1 MSRTAFDPAFEDLP
15 RVLPIFPLGGVL
27 LLPGGRLP
35 LNIFEPRYLAMFDD
49 ALASHRL
56 IGMIQPCEE
65 GGGEA
70 VPKVYETGCVGRIPS
85 FTEPDDGRYLV
96 PLSGLIRFDVA
107 RELPSGS
114 YRQVEPDYARFE
126 KDMEEDCSA
135 INRDHLMKVLGAY
148 FEANAIEGDWE
159 AIEQTG
165 DERLVTSLAMI
176 CPMGAPE
183 KQAMLES
190 MTLTERAE
198 ALTAIMEMATHDSGG
213 GPGGE
218 KESKHPKHH

>member
-15 RVLPIFPLGGVL
+15 RVLPIFPLEGVL

-65 GGGEA
+65 CRGTEA
-70 VPKVYETGCVGRIPS
+70 PKIYETGCVGRITS
-85 FTEPDDGRYLV
+85 FTETDDGRYLV
-96 PLSGLIRFDVA
+96 TLSGLLRFDVL
-107 RELPSGS
+107 RELPAGS
-114 YRQVEPDYARFE
+114 YRQVEPDFSRFAG
-126 KDMEEDCSA
+126 DLEEDRST
-135 INRDHLMKVLGAY
+135 IDRDRLVKVLNAY

-176 CPMGAPE
+176 CPLGAPE
-183 KQAMLES
+183 KQALLES
-190 MTLTERAE
+190 ITLTERAE
-198 ALTAIMEMATHDSGG
+198 ALTAIMEMAAH
-213 GPGGE
+213 GGE
-218 KESKHPKHH
+218 SEAKRH

>member
-15 RVLPIFPLGGVL
+15 KVLPIFPLEGVL

-56 IGMIQPCEE
+56 IGMIQPCE
-65 GGGEA
+65 GCRGEA
-70 VPKVYETGCVGRIPS
+70 PKVYETGCVGRITS
-85 FTEPDDGRYLV
+85 FTETDDGRYLV
-96 PLSGLIRFDVA
+96 TLSGLIRFDVA

-114 YRQVEPDYARFE
+114 YRQVEPDYSRFE
-126 KDMEEDCSA
+126 KDLEEDCSA
-135 INRDHLMKVLGAY
+135 IDRDHLMKVLGAY

-176 CPMGAPE
+176 CPLGAPE
-183 KQAMLES
+183 KQALLES

-198 ALTAIMEMATHDSGG
+198 ALTAIMEMATHDSGSRRD
-213 GPGGE
+213 GE
-218 KESKHPKHH
+218 GEAKHH

>member
-70 VPKVYETGCVGRIPS
+70 VPKVYETGCVGRITS
-85 FTEPDDGRYLV
+85 FTETDDGRYLV
-96 PLSGLIRFDVA
+96 TLSGLIRFDVA

-176 CPMGAPE
+176 CPLGAPE
-183 KQAMLES
+183 KQALLES

-198 ALTAIMEMATHDSGG
+198 ALTAIMEMATHDGG
-213 GPGGE
+213 GRDGE
-218 KESKHPKHH
+218 GEAKHH

>member
-15 RVLPIFPLGGVL
+15 QVLPIFPLEGVL

-56 IGMIQPCEE
+56 IGMIQPCD
-65 GGGEA
+65 GYRGEA
-70 VPKVYETGCVGRIPS
+70 PKVYETGCVGRITS
-85 FTEPDDGRYLV
+85 FTETDDGRYLV
-96 PLSGLIRFDVA
+96 TLSGLIRFDVA

-126 KDMEEDCSA
+126 KDLEEDCST
-135 INRDHLMKVLGAY
+135 IDRDHLMKVLGAY
-148 FEANAIEGDWE
+148 FEANSIEGDWE

-176 CPMGAPE
+176 CPLGAPE
-183 KQAMLES
+183 KQALLES

-213 GPGGE
+213 RDGE
-218 KESKHPKHH
+218 GEAKHH